1 MKGESKNNKLVG
13 LILPNRILYYTNIAI
28 IAHSPDFIGQK
39 ILYRQMNENGLE
51 QRLTVTFSFKYRK
64 YPRHVRQHSPLYYYQ
79 RAHLPIKRGKFR
91 PAKKPAGILRGKK
104 SLPISPMT
112 GTGKLLH
119 QVSHKILLYRPIL
132 QLFQNF
138 VTSLFLLGW
147 RTVLPHVGEE
157 HGIIR
162 ESQMSVHLRE
172 ILPAGFLSI
181 G

>member
-1 MKGESKNNKLVG
+1 
-13 LILPNRILYYTNIAI
+13 
-28 IAHSPDFIGQK
+28 
-39 ILYRQMNENGLE
+39 
-51 QRLTVTFSFKYRK
+51 
-64 YPRHVRQHSPLYYYQ
+64 
-79 RAHLPIKRGKFR
+79 
-91 PAKKPAGILRGKK
+91 
-104 SLPISPMT
+104 MT

-138 VTSLFLLGW
+138 VTSLLLGW

-172 ILPAGFLSI
+172 ILPAGFYQYGIPALVFF
-181 G
+181 

>member
-1 MKGESKNNKLVG
+1 
-13 LILPNRILYYTNIAI
+13 
-28 IAHSPDFIGQK
+28 
-39 ILYRQMNENGLE
+39 
-51 QRLTVTFSFKYRK
+51 
-64 YPRHVRQHSPLYYYQ
+64 
-79 RAHLPIKRGKFR
+79 
-91 PAKKPAGILRGKK
+91 
-104 SLPISPMT
+104 MT

-138 VTSLFLLGW
+138 VTSLLLGW

-172 ILPAGFLSI
+172 ILPAGFYQSVEITRTASLYHIPERIQFRHPGCIQILLNGSPFPGCQILFFKRRPAQVLRIATHQQVIHRLFAHRLLITRTVGQKISVNIRTDSI
-181 G
+181 QR

>member
-1 MKGESKNNKLVG
+1 
-13 LILPNRILYYTNIAI
+13 
-28 IAHSPDFIGQK
+28 
-39 ILYRQMNENGLE
+39 
-51 QRLTVTFSFKYRK
+51 
-64 YPRHVRQHSPLYYYQ
+64 
-79 RAHLPIKRGKFR
+79 
-91 PAKKPAGILRGKK
+91 
-104 SLPISPMT
+104 MT

-138 VTSLFLLGW
+138 VTSLLLGW

-172 ILPAGFLSI
+172 ILPAGFYQSVEITRTASLYHIPERIQFRHPGCIQILLNGSPFPGCQI
-181 G
+181 LFFKRRPSAGIPYCNAPAGYTPSFRPSPSHNADGLARK